1 MSLRRKFEIIES
13 LTNVLWCHPL
23 GSPLHHH
30 HHHYHPASVLPHHQ
44 HYHSPYSNF
53 PFPYPGSPESP
64 KPAHHPTLTRV
75 ASNPTFPSVHSPVP
89 GSPNSLNEA
98 PCAGSSNSITLTPP
112 GTQHPNMWPPHTQ
125 PLFSLANVIS
135 MAMSMAQS
143 FIPPTGLTTQGMIS
157 YPGFHPQMP
166 APIPSQTGYPSIYPP
181 HYQSPPGEFS
191 YPTVGIPAQNNVYH
205 RPKPQMENLPQ
216 SSNLNWQHPVSP
228 PSMASTPPL
237 ASQEQQAGLSSSPRH
252 IQEDHGYVP
261 PHTVQVQTQTE
272 LRSDVSS
279 SNSLSDLSPESTEST
294 VSHL

>member
-1 MSLRRKFEIIES
+1 MNLRRKGEIFKS
-13 LTNVLWCHPL
+13 LINVLWCYPL

-30 HHHYHPASVLPHHQ
+30 HHYYPASVLPHHQ

-75 ASNPTFPSVHSPVP
+75 ASNPIFPSLHSPVP

-98 PCAGSSNSITLTPP
+98 PPPGSSDSITLTPP

-143 FIPPTGLTTQGMIS
+143 FIPPTGLTNQGMIS

-166 APIPSQTGYPSIYPP
+166 GPIPPQTGYPSVYPP

-191 YPTVGIPAQNNVYH
+191 YPTVGIPAQNNVYD
-205 RPKPQMENLPQ
+205 RPKPQMEHLPQ

-228 PSMASTPPL
+228 PSMASSPPL
-237 ASQEQQAGLSSSPRH
+237 APQEQQAGLSSSPRH

-261 PHTVQVQTQTE
+261 PHTAQVQTQTE

-279 SNSLSDLSPESTEST
+279 SNSLSDLSSESTEST